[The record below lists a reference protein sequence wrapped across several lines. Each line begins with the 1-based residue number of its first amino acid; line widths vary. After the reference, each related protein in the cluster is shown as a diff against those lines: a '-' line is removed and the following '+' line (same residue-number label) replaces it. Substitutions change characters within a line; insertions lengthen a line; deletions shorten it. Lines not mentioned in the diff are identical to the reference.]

1 MGKMFFV
8 DLTRCTA
15 CRGCQIACK
24 QWKNLPAEKTR
35 NSGSHQ
41 NPPDLSGQTIRLV
54 RFKETA
60 DKNGKVSWNFFP
72 EQCRHCLTPVCVD
85 VADMAVPGAM
95 LRDEESGAVLAT
107 EKTATLSPDDVK
119 AVSDACPYN
128 IPRHDPASG
137 RIMKCDM
144 CIDRIRSG
152 LAPACVTSC
161 PTGCMNFGDEQE
173 MRELARKRLEEVQK
187 EWPQASLGDT
197 DLVRV
202 IYLFRDAPAEY
213 YDYAVADASRSML
226 ARAGRTSPV
235 PGISRRGLFQS
246 VLRG

>member
-24 QWKNLPAEKTR
+24 QWKNLPAEKTC

-54 RFKETA
+54 RFRETT
-60 DKNGKVSWNFFP
+60 DKDGKVNWNFFP

-107 EKTATLSPDDVK
+107 EKTAELSPEDVK
-119 AVSDACPYN
+119 AVSEACPYN
-128 IPRHDPASG
+128 IPRHDPTSG

-144 CIDRIRSG
+144 CIDRIKDG

-161 PTGCMNFGDEQE
+161 PTGCMNFGDEE
-173 MRELARKRLEEVQK
+173 DMRELARKRLEEVQK
-187 EWPQASLGDT
+187 HWPHASLGDT

-202 IYLFRDAPAEY
+202 IYLFREAPSEY

-226 ARAGRTSPV
+226 ARAGQSSP
-235 PGISRRGLFQS
+235 GSGFSRRALFRRA
-246 VLRG
+246 LRG

>member
-187 EWPQASLGDT
+187 EWPHASLGDT

-226 ARAGRTSPV
+226 ARAGQSSPV